1 VELLSELDEQLIV
14 GFGDIVDR
22 IVSTPVGTAPIIRK
36 GRGGPAKLRYSW
48 MKVYDETRERQGR
61 PLTLL
66 AAERLREEVG
76 RGDHVLIVTNSHEM
90 DGPPGAAAL
99 ARSLVLGLGAIP
111 VIVVNYEEGTKFERT
126 LPESCIGAQLIP
138 VTDPEQLTG
147 SIWTPYTVLVRRW
160 PAMSVARAE
169 VESEKLL
176 DELDP
181 KALVT
186 VEATSCNKEGIRHGA
201 LGGPRNSGDP
211 DEEIV
216 RWNELLDAANAR
228 WLVPKFM

>member
-1 VELLSELDEQLIV
+1 MSELDEQLIV

-22 IVSTPVGTAPIIRK
+22 IVYTPVGTAPIIRK

-48 MKVYDETRERQGR
+48 MRVYDETRERQGR

-76 RGDHVLIVTNSHEM
+76 KGDHVLIVTNSHEM

-126 LPESCIGAQLIP
+126 LPKSCIGAQLIP
-138 VTDPEQLTG
+138 VTDP
-147 SIWTPYTVLVRRW
+147 
-160 PAMSVARAE
+160 
-169 VESEKLL
+169 
-176 DELDP
+176 
-181 KALVT
+181 
-186 VEATSCNKEGIRHGA
+186 
-201 LGGPRNSGDP
+201 
-211 DEEIV
+211 
-216 RWNELLDAANAR
+216 
-228 WLVPKFM
+228 